1 MSAALYLKD
10 PAVARSFINQSMKNY
25 PSFTH
30 NNAHIL
36 LTFLGRQLSDV
47 EKRELAAMSAALYL
61 KDPAVARSFISQSMK
76 NYPSITHNITHMFL
90 GRQLSDVEKR
100 ELLLCLLPCT

>member
-10 PAVARSFINQSMKNY
+10 RAIARSFISQSMKNY
-25 PSFTH
+25 HSFTH

-47 EKRELAAMSAALYL
+47 EKKELAAMSAALYL
-61 KDPAVARSFISQSMK
+61 KDQAVAHSFINQSVE
-76 NYPSITHNITHMFL
+76 NYYTFMHVHVMQAF
-90 GRQLSDVEKR
+90 R
-100 ELLLCLLPCT
+100 